1 MSKNDGGPAFPVPI
15 FNATDVCVANA
26 LKQQSTGELSGM
38 SLRDYFAGQVVV
50 AIYAD
55 WRGTDDADVVKEAY
69 RVADAMLKAREQ

>member
-1 MSKNDGGPAFPVPI
+1 MSKSDGGPAFPRLALDPWGK
-15 FNATDVCVANA
+15 VCN
-26 LKQQSTGELSGM
+26 QDTGM
-38 SLRDYFAGQVVV
+38 SLRDYFAGHVVV